1 MNIKNI
7 NKKDLN
13 SCLAIYQEGLNSGIA
28 SFQDPSITLDEFRI
42 KVDLDKC
49 LILEDNKNIK
59 GYAFFTKVSN
69 RCVYD
74 GVGEVSIYLSK
85 EIIGKGYGK
94 NLLNEL
100 IGLSEN
106 LGFWSLHSM
115 IFPHNTRSV
124 KLHEKCG
131 FRVLGVREK
140 IGKMTYGP
148 YINQW
153 IDNIY
158 MERRSS
164 KFQD

>member
-1 MNIKNI
+1 MNIRKI
-7 NKKDLN
+7 NKKDLS
-13 SCLAIYQEGLNSGIA
+13 SCLEIYQEGLKSGIA

-42 KVDLDKC
+42 KVDLEKC
-49 LILEDNKNIK
+49 LTLEYNKKIK

-85 EIIGKGYGK
+85 EITGKGYGK
-94 NLLNEL
+94 KLLNEL
-100 IGLSEN
+100 IILSEI
-106 LGFWSLHSM
+106 LGFWSLHAM
-115 IFPHNTRSV
+115 IFPHNTRSI

-148 YINQW
+148 YLNQW

>member
-1 MNIKNI
+1 MYIKKI
-7 NKKDLN
+7 NKEDLS
-13 SCLAIYQEGLNSGIA
+13 SCFEIYQEGLRTGIA
-28 SFQDPSITLDEFRI
+28 SFQDPSITFNEFNT

-49 LILEDNKNIK
+49 LVIEVNQKIK
-59 GYAFFTKVSN
+59 GYAFFTKASN

-85 EIIGKGYGK
+85 EITGKGYGQK
-94 NLLNEL
+94 LLNEL
-100 IGLSEN
+100 IRISED
-106 LGFWSLHSM
+106 LGFWSLHAM
-115 IFPHNTRSV
+115 IFPYNTRSI

-148 YINQW
+148 YFNQW
-153 IDNIY
+153 IDNVY

-164 KFQD
+164 KFKD

>member
-1 MNIKNI
+1 MNIKKI
-7 NKKDLN
+7 NKKDLS
-13 SCLAIYQEGLNSGIA
+13 SCLEIYQEGLKSGIA
-28 SFQDPSITLDEFRI
+28 SFQDPCITLDEFRI

-49 LILEDNKNIK
+49 LTLEDNKKIK

-85 EIIGKGYGK
+85 GITGKGYGK
-94 NLLNEL
+94 QLLNEL
-100 IGLSEN
+100 ICLSEDH
-106 LGFWSLHSM
+106 GFWSLHAM
-115 IFPHNTRSV
+115 IFPHNTRSI

-131 FRVLGVREK
+131 FKVLGVREK

-153 IDNIY
+153 IDNVY

-164 KFQD
+164 KFKD

>member
-1 MNIKNI
+1 MNIKKI
-7 NKKDLN
+7 NKEDLS
-13 SCLAIYQEGLNSGIA
+13 SCFEIYQEGLRTGIA
-28 SFQDPSITLDEFRI
+28 SFQDPSITLDEFNT
-42 KVDLDKC
+42 KVDLDIC
-49 LILEDNKNIK
+49 LVIEVNHKIM
-59 GYAFFTKVSN
+59 GYAFFAKASY

-85 EIIGKGYGK
+85 EITGKGYGQK
-94 NLLNEL
+94 LLNEL
-100 IGLSEN
+100 IRFSED
-106 LGFWSLHSM
+106 LGFWSLHAM
-115 IFPHNTRSV
+115 IFPYNTRSI

-148 YINQW
+148 YFNQW
-153 IDNIY
+153 IDNVY

>member
-1 MNIKNI
+1 MNIKKI
-7 NKKDLN
+7 NKEDLS
-13 SCLAIYQEGLNSGIA
+13 SCLEIYHEGLKSGIA
-28 SFQDPSITLDEFRI
+28 SFQEPTITLDEFRL
-42 KVDLDKC
+42 KVDLNKC
-49 LILEDNKNIK
+49 LTLEDNKKIK
-59 GYAFFTKVSN
+59 GYAFFTKISN

-85 EIIGKGYGK
+85 EITRKGFGK

-100 IGLSEN
+100 ISLSED
-106 LGFWSLHSM
+106 LGFWSLHAM
-115 IFPHNTRSV
+115 IFPHNTRSI

-148 YINQW
+148 YVNQW

-158 MERRSS
+158 MERRSP

>member
-1 MNIKNI
+1 MNIKKI
-7 NKKDLN
+7 NKEDLS
-13 SCLAIYQEGLNSGIA
+13 SCLEIYQEGLKSGIA
-28 SFQDPSITLDEFRI
+28 SFQDPSITLGDFQI

-49 LILEDNKNIK
+49 LTLEVNKTIK

-85 EIIGKGYGK
+85 EITGKGCGK

-100 IGLSEN
+100 IRLSED
-106 LGFWSLHSM
+106 LGFWSLHAM
-115 IFPHNTRSV
+115 IFPHNTRSI

-148 YINQW
+148 YVNQW

>member
-7 NKKDLN
+7 NKKDLS
-13 SCLAIYQEGLNSGIA
+13 SCLEIYREGLNSGIA

-49 LILEDNKNIK
+49 LILEDNKKIK
-59 GYAFFTKVSN
+59 GYVFFTKVSN

-85 EIIGKGYGK
+85 EITGKGYGK

-100 IGLSEN
+100 ILLSEN

-124 KLHEKCG
+124 KLHKKCG
-131 FRVLGVREK
+131 FRALGEREK

-148 YINQW
+148 YVNQW

>member
-1 MNIKNI
+1 MYIKKI
-7 NKKDLN
+7 NKEDLS
-13 SCLAIYQEGLNSGIA
+13 SCFEIYQEGLRTGIA

-42 KVDLDKC
+42 KIDLDKC
-49 LILEDNKNIK
+49 LILEDNKKIK

-85 EIIGKGYGK
+85 EITGKGYGK

-100 IGLSEN
+100 IRLSEN